1 MGRPRKPIDDTGPV
15 GQFATQLRDRQD
27 QVPGLTF
34 RAMASRAHSSH
45 SVLAE
50 AAGGKKFPTWTVTRA
65 FLVGCGAGQEE
76 IASWQERWKETNDSI
91 YALMRKI
98 GRSSVVVPTRSDAG
112 PIRDGRLR
120 PVKADLADPDQ
131 WRPQPDSVQTF
142 DDLCYQLKVFKI
154 AVGNPGLRDLNQTIA
169 QLNKKGPRGFT
180 SVSTL
185 SEVFSGRRTPN
196 FDLFGGIV
204 TALIQQAPGIEMPNS
219 RWLVLEAWR
228 EAWHRAEFNRQRPD
242 LTRHRRFGNIFLV
255 ADAKDE
261 GPTASIVAEMDAQVA
276 AALLA
281 SLPPAV
287 ASTIITGLPTP
298 KAQAVLNAMVAL
310 TGGTAAVRPPEQ
322 PRDEGGISTAGA

>member
-1 MGRPRKPIDDTGPV
+1 MGRPRKPIDDTGPI

-34 RAMASRAHSSH
+34 RAMASRAHCSH

-50 AAGGKKFPTWTVTRA
+50 AAGGKKLPTWTVTRA
-65 FLVGCGAGQEE
+65 FLVGCGADEQEL
-76 IASWQERWKETNDSI
+76 ASWQQRWKDTNDSI
-91 YALMRKI
+91 YALMRKV
-98 GRSSVVVPTRSDAG
+98 GQSSVVVPTRSDAG

-120 PVKADLADPDQ
+120 PVQPDLADPDQ

-142 DDLCYQLKVFKI
+142 DDLSYQLKVFKI
-154 AVGNPGLRDLNQTIA
+154 AVGNPGLRDLNRTIA
-169 QLNKKGPRGFT
+169 QLNKKGQRGFT

-255 ADAKDE
+255 ADTAEE
-261 GPTASIVAEMDAQVA
+261 GPTASIVAAMDTQVA

-281 SLPPAV
+281 SLSPPV
-287 ASTIITGLPTP
+287 ASRIISDLPTP
-298 KAQAVLNAMVAL
+298 KAQAVLTAMVAL
-310 TGGTAAVRPPEQ
+310 TGGTAPARPPQ
-322 PRDEGGISTAGA
+322 QRDESGISTAGA